1 MTRTRRVQK
10 SSFTILAAA
19 AIGVA
24 PVAVAAASPES
35 PSVAGSSAVTVETA
49 GPQPVSGAAGAQ
61 TRAVAGVA
69 DSVAATPVSPRG
81 GQVSSLLDLLPTPLN
96 CLLSTGY
103 ALLCLGVPV
112 P

>member
-1 MTRTRRVQK
+1 MTRTRAVRK

-19 AIGVA
+19 AIGAA

-35 PSVAGSSAVTVETA
+35 PSAAGTSAVTVEPA
-49 GPQPVSGAAGAQ
+49 SQVSGAQ
-61 TRAVAGVA
+61 NRVAADVA
-69 DSVAATPVSPRG
+69 DSVAATAVSPRAE
-81 GQVSSLLDLLPTPLN
+81 QVSSLLDLLPTPLN

>member
-1 MTRTRRVQK
+1 MSTMTRTRAVRK

-19 AIGVA
+19 AIGMA

-35 PSVAGSSAVTVETA
+35 PSAAGASAVTVEPA
-49 GPQPVSGAAGAQ
+49 GPQVSGAQ
-61 TRAVAGVA
+61 SRAAAGVA
-69 DSVAATPVSPRG
+69 DSVAAIPVSPRAG
-81 GQVSSLLDLLPTPLN
+81 RVSSLLDLLPTPLN

-103 ALLCLGVPV
+103 ALLCLGVAV

>member
-1 MTRTRRVQK
+1 MTRTQAVRK

-19 AIGVA
+19 AIGMA
-24 PVAVAAASPES
+24 SVAVAAASPES
-35 PSVAGSSAVTVETA
+35 PSAAGTSAVIVEPA
-49 GPQPVSGAAGAQ
+49 GPQVPGAAGAQ
-61 TRAVAGVA
+61 SPAAAVVA
-69 DSVAATPVSPRG
+69 DSAAVTPVSPRA